1 MCNTPFWLRFQHGP
15 GGKWFFLSDFRMMG
29 YEGYG
34 GADANAARPIT
45 ENNDNFLL
53 GTRKRRAV
61 AHREALRQTINKV
74 QNWIEHL
81 PRYEKAAFEID
92 REYDRTRA
100 QKRAARVAA
109 EKAEAEKAEAE
120 AEKAEAKKRRTSAR
134 TRSQRAK
141 KEAAPASVSRR
152 SRSSQKTA

>member
-1 MCNTPFWLRFQHGP
+1 MCATPRFGCAFSMVLE
-15 GGKWFFLSDFRMMG
+15 GSGFFLSDFRMMG

-120 AEKAEAKKRRTSAR
+120 AKKRRTSAR